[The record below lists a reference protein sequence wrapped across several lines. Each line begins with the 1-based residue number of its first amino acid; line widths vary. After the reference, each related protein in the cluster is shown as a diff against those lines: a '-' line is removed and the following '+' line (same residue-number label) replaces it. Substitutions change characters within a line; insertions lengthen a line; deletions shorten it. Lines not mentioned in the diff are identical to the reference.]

1 MKKLFYCSIVLLF
14 YCCIVTESV
23 WGQTRLTPAPTGAE
37 ELVSEEATVSAEPTP
52 LVKKPALTEPVEEV
66 VGPLEKALRE
76 QLVGPLGLGNFLK
89 HAIRQAVNSGVQA
102 NTIVLILLFP
112 LIAAL
117 IAATRH
123 FFGIA
128 GFGIFTPAMISV
140 AFLATGITPGLFI
153 FLVTLLMATVARLL
167 LKKLRVHYLPRM
179 AILLWAI
186 CLGIFF
192 VIIAFPKVSIF
203 PILFMI
209 LLVEN
214 FIEVQ
219 VGRSGREAVAL
230 TAETLVIAL
239 ACYFLLNWRFL
250 QSFVLLNPEAV
261 VIGVLV
267 FNILVGRYTGLRIL
281 EYQRFKAIMKR

>member
-1 MKKLFYCSIVLLF
+1 MDSSEVGRS
-14 YCCIVTESV
+14 E
-23 WGQTRLTPAPTGAE
+23 E
-37 ELVSEEATVSAEPTP
+37 ELPSAEATVSAEPTP
-52 LVKKPALTEPVEEV
+52 LAKQPALTEPVEEV

-76 QLVGPLGLGNFLK
+76 QLIGPLGLGNFLK
-89 HAIRQAVNSGVQA
+89 YAIRQAVSSGVQA

-140 AFLATGITPGLFI
+140 AFLATGIAPGLFI
-153 FLVTLLMATVARLL
+153 FLVTLLMATIARLL

-192 VIIAFPKVSIF
+192 VVLAFPKVSIF

-219 VGRSGREAVAL
+219 VGRSGKEAVAL
-230 TAETLVIAL
+230 TAETLAIAL

-250 QSFVLLNPEAV
+250 QSFVLLNPEIV

-267 FNILVGRYTGLRIL
+267 FNILVGRYTGLRVL

>member
-1 MKKLFYCSIVLLF
+1 MLIFFLILPSHLGGVEVVASPPSEEGLF
-14 YCCIVTESV
+14 
-23 WGQTRLTPAPTGAE
+23 
-37 ELVSEEATVSAEPTP
+37 EEATKAAEQPTP
-52 LVKKPALTEPVEEV
+52 AVKKPSLTEPVEEV
-66 VGPLEKALRE
+66 VEPLEKLLRE
-76 QLVGPLGLGNFLK
+76 QVIGPLNLGNFLK
-89 HAIRQAVNSGVQA
+89 RAIRQAVSSGVPS
-102 NTIVLILLFP
+102 NTIVLLFLFP

-117 IAATRH
+117 IAAARH

-153 FLVTLLMATVARLL
+153 FLVTLLMATLARMV
-167 LKKLRVHYLPRM
+167 LKRFRVHYLPRM
-179 AILLWAI
+179 ALLLWSI

-192 VIIAFPKVSIF
+192 VIFAFPKVSIF
-203 PILFMI
+203 PILLMI

-250 QSFVLLNPEAV
+250 QGFVLLNPELV
-261 VIGVLV
+261 VFSTLLFNV
-267 FNILVGRYTGLRIL
+267 FAGRYTGLRLL